1 MLLFGE
7 NIGTT
12 FLVLFEKKISTNP
25 KTTDII
31 NVRFLANSTDNWNK
45 ASTYNTNPSST
56 ETSIALYKY
65 VKYFTVKWCPQLVH
79 WAVGEGTRH
88 TLLVAI
94 SLNAVFLFS
103 LNAAFLFFTEC
114 SIFFFHWMQHS
125 FLSCRILPWVILLSK
140 CSSSSMLDKRNKQ
153 HNYVS

>member
-65 VKYFTVKWCPQLVH
+65 VKYFTVKSCPQLVDR
-79 WAVGEGTRH
+79 AVGEGTRH

-94 SLNAVFLFS
+94 SLNAAFLFS

>member
-45 ASTYNTNPSST
+45 SSTYNTNPSST

-65 VKYFTVKWCPQLVH
+65 VKYFTVKSCPQLVDR
-79 WAVGEGTRH
+79 AVA
-88 TLLVAI
+88 VAI
-94 SLNAVFLFS
+94 SLNAAFLFS
-103 LNAAFLFFTEC
+103 LNAAFLFWLNAAFLFFTGC
-114 SIFFFHWMQHS
+114 SIPFCHVGFYPELS
-125 FLSCRILPWVILLSK
+125 FYPNAHHLQCLIK
-140 CSSSSMLDKRNKQ
+140 KQ
-153 HNYVS
+153 TA

>member
-12 FLVLFEKKISTNP
+12 FLVLFWKKNLNKP
-25 KTTDII
+25 Q
-31 NVRFLANSTDNWNK
+31 NNRHYVRFLANSTDNWNK

-56 ETSIALYKY
+56 EISIALYKY

-94 SLNAVFLFS
+94 SLNAAFLFS

>member
-65 VKYFTVKWCPQLVH
+65 VKYFTVKSCPQLVDR
-79 WAVGEGTRH
+79 AVGEGTRH

-114 SIFFFHWMQHS
+114 SIPFFHWMQHS
-125 FLSCRILPWVILLSK
+125 FLSCRILP
-140 CSSSSMLDKRNKQ
+140 
-153 HNYVS
+153 

>member
-12 FLVLFEKKISTNP
+12 FLVLFEKKILTNP

-65 VKYFTVKWCPQLVH
+65 VKYFTVKSCPQLVDR
-79 WAVGEGTRH
+79 AVGEGTRH

-94 SLNAVFLFS
+94 SLNAAFLFS